1 MLVIPAIDL
10 SEGKVVRLTR
20 GEMSQKTVYS
30 DRPVDVARQW
40 EDQGARWIHIV
51 DLDAAITCCQRRNL
65 DAIADIVNGVT
76 IGVQVAGGLRTVED
90 IAEVFATGAMRAV
103 VGTVAIEDRAG
114 ILKMV
119 RTFPDRIVVAVDA
132 RDGRVAVRGWTKTTD
147 VAATDLALQME
158 AIGARRLMCTDIA
171 TDGTLSG
178 PSLPTIRSVCEVV
191 NIPVI
196 AAGGVASLED
206 ITALRQLE
214 PAGLEGAIIGRAL
227 YTGALT
233 LSAAIE
239 EAEGAR

>member
-1 MLVIPAIDL
+1 
-10 SEGKVVRLTR
+10 
-20 GEMSQKTVYS
+20 
-30 DRPVDVARQW
+30 
-40 EDQGARWIHIV
+40 
-51 DLDAAITCCQRRNL
+51 
-65 DAIADIVNGVT
+65 
-76 IGVQVAGGLRTVED
+76 TVED